1 VIIGVVP
8 NGNNLIETNTLIIMN
23 KYLIEKLTALRQLFI
38 RRRFTPIGKKGWLR
52 YIPIGKKGFGYSYR
66 L

>member
-1 VIIGVVP
+1 
-8 NGNNLIETNTLIIMN
+8 MN